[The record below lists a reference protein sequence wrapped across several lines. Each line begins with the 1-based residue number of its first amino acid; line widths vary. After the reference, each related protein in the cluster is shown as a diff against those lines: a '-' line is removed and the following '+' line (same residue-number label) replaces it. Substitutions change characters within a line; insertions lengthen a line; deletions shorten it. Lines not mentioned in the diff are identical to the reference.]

1 MDKES
6 KTLPGMRGI
15 RASEWAANEFAG
27 TVKSEGPVICGSC
40 NIWFTSD
47 TTVEE
52 YIYHLND
59 EDGLTFD
66 QIAEDPLLDSII
78 IHNKEWYENLDKNLD
93 KKAGE
98 NDDK

>member
-1 MDKES
+1 MDEES
-6 KTLPGMRGI
+6 KMRPGTMAVY
-15 RASEWAANEFAG
+15 ASEWAANKFAG
-27 TVKSEGPVICGSC
+27 TVKSEEPIICGSC
-40 NIWFTSD
+40 NLWFTSE

-98 NDDK
+98 NDD